1 MLVVDDD
8 FMVARV
14 HRAFVERV
22 EPFRVVGAAGTGEQA
37 LTAVAE
43 LRPDL
48 VLLDLYLPDVFGL
61 DVIPR
66 LRAAGHDCD
75 VMVISAAR
83 EADAVR
89 GAVRQGVVDYLLK
102 PFEFEDLRVRLER
115 YAVLRGRLLGT
126 VVRSQA
132 DVDRVLA
139 GAAAPAAPAPTL
151 PKGMS
156 VETAGLVERTLREAD
171 GTLSASECAALT
183 GISRVSARRYLEY
196 FHTVGS
202 AEVSL
207 RYGAAGRPSAA
218 TASGARSPARRSDP
232 QAVHDEVQEPGDP
245 RLPVVAG
252 IDQPE
257 AADDEEEVVR
267 GDPGADGAGLLVGPQ
282 QKLGRLHH
290 RRGLRLLRSAG
301 RAGDQPDRV
310 RQPGLGHGEPGQVV
324 QPLAQGPLGVQGG
337 QQRGRGVGH
346 LPHP

>member
-1 MLVVDDD
+1 MTRGTGTTDRSGTTDAPRAGDAIGVLVVDDD

-22 EPFRVVGAAGTGEQA
+22 APFRVLGVAGTGEQA
-37 LTAVAE
+37 LSAVGE

-83 EADAVR
+83 EAEAVR
-89 GAVRQGVVDYLLK
+89 GAVRHGVVDYLLK

-115 YAVLRGRLLGT
+115 YAVQRGRLLGT

-139 GAAAPAAPAPTL
+139 KAAVPAASVPAL

-156 VETAGLVERTLREAD
+156 VETAELVERTLRDAD

-183 GISRVSARRYLEY
+183 GVSRVSARRYLEY

-202 AEVSL
+202 ADVSL
-207 RYGAAGRPSAA
+207 RYGVAGRPE
-218 TASGARSPARRSDP
+218 RRY
-232 QAVHDEVQEPGDP
+232 
-245 RLPVVAG
+245 RF
-252 IDQPE
+252 
-257 AADDEEEVVR
+257 R
-267 GDPGADGAGLLVGPQ
+267 GQRTGAGRGGAEDRAHAGEGLLTAPVAAV
-282 QKLGRLHH
+282 
-290 RRGLRLLRSAG
+290 RRVPSPRT
-301 RAGDQPDRV
+301 P
-310 RQPGLGHGEPGQVV
+310 
-324 QPLAQGPLGVQGG
+324 
-337 QQRGRGVGH
+337 
-346 LPHP
+346 